1 MVGGQ
6 LSSEYQNMM
15 PDVGLGPLGLVQVNF
30 GGLGPLNWVAKMAVQ
45 DLVRHNIRYTVISFV
60 L

>member
-1 MVGGQ
+1 MVGGSTP

-45 DLVRHNIRYTVISFV
+45 DLVRHNIR
-60 L
+60 